1 MPDYVPR
8 VLDNIRE
15 KMVYVEDV
23 KSVWMAYR
31 LMDEESKR
39 ITIEAELDQYMPSIH
54 IQAIELKLSEGSG
67 PIPFYLA
74 TLSKSLSL

>member
-39 ITIEAELDQYMPSIH
+39 ITIEAELD
-54 IQAIELKLSEGSG
+54 
-67 PIPFYLA
+67 
-74 TLSKSLSL
+74 